1 MKTQQ
6 LVYSANDGWKTMG
19 EPLDNPQ
26 LVLVFASIDLLED
39 SGNIQHLM
47 RTFPSAQLVHA
58 STSGEIWQSYVTDN
72 TIVATAIQFEK
83 TSIAIKQRQIDAVP
97 SAFDLGKLLFQELQ
111 AHDLAHILIISDGIL
126 VNGSELVGGLNYY
139 NSKLIPI
146 TGGLAGDG
154 AKFEKCLVGVNNHSI
169 QGNVVGIGFYG
180 HHLKVGHGSRGGWD
194 PFGPERVVTKSNR
207 NVLYDLDNQSALNLY
222 KKYLGPLSQ
231 YLPGSALQI
240 PLSLK
245 ISGSNDVLVRT
256 VLSIDE
262 KDQSMKFAGNLPPGS
277 TVQLMKSSFER
288 MVDGATAAAVESVE
302 SLKSLEPQLALM
314 ISCVGRKIVLNHR
327 IEEEVEEA
335 VQMFG
340 TNTRVAG
347 FYSNGEI
354 APLAFHS
361 KCELHNQT
369 MTITTYSEV

>member
-6 LVYSANDGWKTMG
+6 LVYSANDGWKTLG

-47 RTFPSAQLVHA
+47 RIYPSAQVVHA
-58 STSGEIWQSYVTDN
+58 STSGEISQSFVTDN

-83 TSIAIKQRQIDAVP
+83 TSIGIKQRQIT
-97 SAFDLGKLLFQELQ
+97 SAASAYDLGKSLFQELK
-111 AHDLAHILIISDGIL
+111 AHDLAHILIISDGIF

-139 NSKLIPI
+139 NSKLVPI

-154 AKFEKCLVGVNNHSI
+154 AKFEKCLVGVNNLSLE
-169 QGNVVGIGFYG
+169 GNVVGIGFYG
-180 HHLKVGHGSRGGWD
+180 NHLKVGHGSRGGWD

-262 KDQSMKFAGNLPPGS
+262 KEQSMKFAGNLPPGA
-277 TVQLMKSSFER
+277 TVQLMKSNFEK
-288 MVDGATAAAVESVE
+288 MVDGASAAAVESIL
-302 SLKSLEPQLALM
+302 SMNNQEPQFALM

-335 VQMFG
+335 ARVLG
-340 TNTRVAG
+340 TNTRIAG

-354 APLAFHS
+354 APLALHS